1 VDVQKE
7 VSIVIVIVLFGE
19 NVAYAG
25 VNQYEFD
32 REQDQIEE
40 IDAIVRIEEIDAI
53 VRIEEIDVNVQIEE
67 IDVIAQIE
75 EIGAIVR
82 IEEIGA
88 IVISKE

>member
-1 VDVQKE
+1 MDVQKE

-40 IDAIVRIEEIDAI
+40 IDAIVRIEEID
-53 VRIEEIDVNVQIEE
+53 VNVQIEE